1 MAKFFK
7 LLRSQKRRSSLS
19 PSSPLGKKQ
28 KDKKQRD
35 GIFRSTKRSTKKSTV
50 EPPVIEAAI
59 TYSLSEDEES
69 HSDVDIEN
77 QFSIEGFNE
86 TIPFDEE
93 ASDHVVYFETMDSA
107 ESKTSDSSKAVKE
120 NDKTMA
126 FTHLEIMRN
135 ELAHMMQLANKDK
148 EIYELKQ
155 CAEEMIVQHAE
166 IVASKDTDIARIQS
180 ALGEVE
186 LALHFAQI
194 KFASEESEHSKT
206 IALLMQ
212 TQHNYYELTNQSW
225 LPTIF
230 RNF

>member
-7 LLRSQKRRSSLS
+7 LLRSNKRRSSLS
-19 PSSPLGKKQ
+19 PSSPLAKKQ

-35 GIFRSTKRSTKKSTV
+35 GIFRSTKRSTKKLTV

-59 TYSLSEDEES
+59 TFSLSDDEES

-77 QFSIEGFNE
+77 QFSREHFNDI
-86 TIPFDEE
+86 IPFDEE
-93 ASDHVVYFETMDSA
+93 ASDPIAYFETTDSV
-107 ESKTSDSSKAVKE
+107 ESKTNDSSNRVKE

-155 CAEEMIVQHAE
+155 CAEEMKVQYAE

-186 LALHFAQI
+186 LALYLAQS
-194 KFASEESEHSKT
+194 KLASEESEHSNT
-206 IALLMQ
+206 IARLMQ
-212 TQHNYYELTNQSW
+212 TQHDYYELSNQSW